1 VSVLRLGLVVLLA
14 LIVLA
19 GAFLVFSKTLTGENY
34 LQEFVLEQLEESLG
48 RQIEVRHVKFVIFP
62 SLRVELSQVAI
73 HDPASEQ
80 VVLTAKRVDMVVRL
94 LPLFRKQIVGKRL
107 LIEEPTLTL
116 RRNTAGRWNVLG
128 DLNEQAETD
137 QRTMEAMVRIFMIR
151 QVTLV
156 NGTMTVID
164 AARPGGV
171 RSMTLKQVEAKLI
184 IRLDRGVA
192 DLHVSGTPSGTYGP
206 SVVSLDGVVRRAEK
220 PVSLTGNAPVEP
232 DLLFQFDGH
241 LDASVLDIR
250 DVADFLGTRPV
261 PDDLHGA
268 LSVQGAVQ
276 IMPGVAGY
284 DLVLSEMTASI
295 NDMILAGKANL
306 AGLMTPHPTFAV
318 TFSSSLVSLS
328 QVMKTVPAGWIDPWI
343 MGVVA
348 DRGID
353 GKVQVLNAALT
364 GSAAEE
370 ALLSATG
377 EFHIQEARGLIG
389 PNRVEST
396 DLAGRVFVE
405 PGRIRVAKITGNYG
419 AIQLTDGKAVVSF
432 LEAGPWL
439 EMDVTG
445 TMAAVQLLEVLATT
459 VQDDQL
465 RHALASL
472 NDVDGMTRPTFRL
485 VGALNQPGGI
495 RFVGGEIAAHSVG
508 FNHPALPERVTGLQG
523 RFLLDAGAT
532 QFDQVT
538 GRLGDAEIEV
548 QGTMTGGETSVF
560 QDFSARAQGAVKP
573 ILRLVSASMP
583 AGTVDGRAVATV
595 SLSGQTATPHFRGT
609 LVLDESKVAFPGL
622 GEKPVGAPA
631 TVEFEG
637 DVTRANALAVTRM
650 KLILP
655 SVEVPAEG
663 RLLLGNR
670 FRINGSLATGTM
682 SLSQLPKWIVLG
694 GLKSGNLEVAL
705 DIKGKG
711 TDWHAWGITGWVA
724 LTDGV
729 LPVGGDIGALHD
741 IYARVKL
748 VSTGAEVKRLTFTMH
763 DSDVAIEAS
772 VRDWSTKPLITGK
785 IESEQMDL
793 MLLFPSGDRSPIRE
807 FLETL
812 AATGQTTMSAE
823 IVHGRYRHMAF
834 DGLSA
839 AVSIRDGVLD
849 VDRIVGRAGEGQI
862 AGRLVARLPR
872 HAPAEM
878 EVSFRTTSF
887 PVEEWLRL
895 ADTQVHN
902 MTGAM
907 RLSGSIRGHGRNPHG
922 VYPSLHGK
930 VDVLLENGHIL
941 KSDERAIWKIVS
953 LLNVPAVLQG
963 KVDLEKEG
971 LPYGKIAG
979 TVTVK
984 DGVFHTENTI
994 IDSPILKIT
1003 AVGQYDLP
1011 TDQLDLVTAVSPFGS
1026 YSKFLKA
1033 IPLFG
1038 RILGGERKGLATA
1051 IFAVQGAIKDPDVT
1065 YLPVKSFASGLSGL
1079 AQLAVDVLTNTLTL
1093 PLDLMVPDEGE
1104 DGKNRETGSSE
1115 HAPPSLVMATILD
1128 RP

>member
-19 GAFLVFSKTLTGENY
+19 GAFLAFSKTLTGENY

-48 RQIEVRHVKFVIFP
+48 RKIDVRHVKFVIFP

-94 LPLFRKQIVGKRL
+94 LPIFRKQIVGKRL

-116 RRNTAGRWNVLG
+116 RRNEEGRWNVLA
-128 DLNEQAETD
+128 DLNEQAATD

-156 NGTMTVID
+156 NGTITVID
-164 AARPGGV
+164 EGRPDGV
-171 RSMTLKQVEAKLI
+171 RSMTLEQVEAKLL
-184 IRLDRGVA
+184 IRPDRGVA
-192 DLHVSGTPSGTYGP
+192 DLHVSGSPSGTQGP
-206 SVVSLDGVVRRAEK
+206 STVLLHGEVRRAEK

-232 DLLFQFDGH
+232 DMLFQFEGH
-241 LDASVLDIR
+241 LEASALDIR
-250 DVADFLGTRPV
+250 EAADFLGTRPV
-261 PDDLHGA
+261 PEDL
-268 LSVQGAVQ
+268 QGTLAMQGTVQ

-284 DLVLSEMTASI
+284 DLVLSEMTAGL
-295 NDMILAGKANL
+295 NDMEFSGKANL

-328 QVMKTVPAGWIDPWI
+328 QVMKTVPAGWIDPWVSEI
-343 MGVVA
+343 LA
-348 DRGID
+348 DRQID
-353 GKVQVLNAALT
+353 GKVQVMDATLT

-377 EFHIQEARGLIG
+377 EFHVQEARGLIG
-389 PNRVEST
+389 PNRVASN
-396 DLAGRVFVE
+396 DLAGTVFVE
-405 PGRIRVAKITGNYG
+405 PGRIRVADITGNYG

-439 EMDVTG
+439 ELDVTG
-445 TMAAVQLLEVLATT
+445 NMAAAQLVDVLAKT
-459 VQDDQL
+459 VKAEQL
-465 RHALASL
+465 TRALAGLS
-472 NDVDGMTRPTFRL
+472 DVDGMTRPTFRL
-485 VGALNQPGGI
+485 VGALDQPGGI
-495 RFVGGEIAAHSVG
+495 TFAGGEITAQSVS
-508 FNHPALPERVTGLQG
+508 FTHPALSEHLTALHG
-523 RFLLDAGAT
+523 RLILKAGAM

-538 GRLGDAEIEV
+538 GRLGDADIEV
-548 QGTMTGGETSVF
+548 QGTMTGGDTSVF
-560 QDFSARAQGAVKP
+560 QDFSVRVQGAAGQ
-573 ILRLVSASMP
+573 IARLVFATMP
-583 AGTVDGRAVATV
+583 DGALEGRAVAAVT
-595 SLSGQTATPHFRGT
+595 LSGQTSTPHLTGT
-609 LVLDESKVAFPGL
+609 VVLDESKVLFPGL
-622 GEKPVGAPA
+622 GEKPAGAPA

-637 DVTRANALAVTRM
+637 DVTKGHDVAVNGL

-655 SVEVPAEG
+655 SIEVPAKG
-663 RLLLGNR
+663 QLLFDDR
-670 FRINGSLATGTM
+670 FSINGSVATGTLA
-682 SLSQLPKWIVLG
+682 LSQLPEWITAG
-694 GLKSGNLEVAL
+694 GVKAGHVEVSL

-711 TDWHAWGITGWVA
+711 TDWHAWRITGWAA

-729 LPVGGDIGALHD
+729 LPVGGDIGEIHD

-748 VSTGAEVKRLTFTMH
+748 VRNGAEIKQLTFTMR

-772 VRDWSTKPLITGK
+772 VRNWGTKPLITGK
-785 IESEQMDL
+785 IESNRMDL
-793 MLLFPSGDRSPIRE
+793 MLLFPTGDRSPLRE

-812 AATGQTTMSAE
+812 AATGQVTMSAA
-823 IVHGRYRHMAF
+823 IAHGRYKHMKF
-834 DGLSA
+834 NGLSA
-839 AVSIRDGVLD
+839 RVHIRDGALD
-849 VDRIVGRAGEGQI
+849 VDRIAGGAGDGQV
-862 AGRLVARLPR
+862 AGRLVVQLPR
-872 HAPAEM
+872 KAPAEM
-878 EVSFRTTSF
+878 ELSFRTTSL
-887 PVEEWLRL
+887 PVEELL
-895 ADTQVHN
+895 QLTDTQVQG
-902 MTGAM
+902 MTGDM

-922 VYPSLHGK
+922 IYPSLHGK

-941 KSDERAIWKIVS
+941 KSDERAVWKIIS
-953 LLNVPAVLQG
+953 LLNLPAVLQG

-971 LPYGKIAG
+971 LPYNKISG

-984 DGVFHTENTI
+984 DGVFQTDNII

-1003 AVGQYDLP
+1003 TVGHYDLP

-1051 IFAVQGAIKDPDVT
+1051 IFAIEGSIKDPDVT

-1093 PLDLMVPDEGE
+1093 PLDLVTPDE
-1104 DGKNRETGSSE
+1104 REPDAAPEIDHAEPAPSS
-1115 HAPPSLVMATILD
+1115 
-1128 RP
+1128 